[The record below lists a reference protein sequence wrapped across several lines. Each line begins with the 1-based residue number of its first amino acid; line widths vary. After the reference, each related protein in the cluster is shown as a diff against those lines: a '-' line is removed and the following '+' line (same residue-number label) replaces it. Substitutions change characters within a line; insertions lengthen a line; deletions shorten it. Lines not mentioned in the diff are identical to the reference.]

1 MIRRLIATATRFKA
15 QFAKRMFT
23 RKLVFRNEDNFLR
36 TSLAFAN
43 IHVEKPRG
51 RYQRN

>member
-23 RKLVFRNEDNFLR
+23 RKLVFRRENDFLHA
-36 TSLAFAN
+36 TLAYAR
-43 IHVEKPRG
+43 IRMERPRG
-51 RYQRN
+51 R